1 MLCCI
6 VSIRP
11 CVNKRQIDVPISAIR
26 IKDIKETVL
35 IYSCVRCFLQGNP
48 GYIVQNKA
56 LNIGDNIEYFMRIK
70 LIRKQLE
77 SNYFLLLLLSSIL
90 ILMLEIQDVIILINL
105 SAKT

>member
-35 IYSCVRCFLQGNP
+35 TYSCVRCFLQANP
-48 GYIVQNKA
+48 WHIIQNKA

-70 LIRKQLE
+70 LIRKQGVKL
-77 SNYFLLLLLSSIL
+77 FID
-90 ILMLEIQDVIILINL
+90 IDVRN
-105 SAKT
+105 SRCYHPDKSRAKT

>member
-1 MLCCI
+1 

-35 IYSCVRCFLQGNP
+35 IYSCVRCFLQGNA
-48 GYIVQNKA
+48 GHTVQNKA
-56 LNIGDNIEYFMRIK
+56 LNIGGNIEYFMRIK
-70 LIRKQLE
+70 LIRKQEE
-77 SNYFLLLLLSSIL
+77 SNYLLLLIS

>member
-1 MLCCI
+1 MLCYAVLC
-6 VSIRP
+6 P

-35 IYSCVRCFLQGNP
+35 IYSCVRCFLQSNP
-48 GYIVQNKA
+48 WHIIQNKA

-77 SNYFLLLLLSSIL
+77 SNYLLLLSS
-90 ILMLEIQDVIILINL
+90 ILMLEIQDVIILIYL